1 MSSIHLGECL
11 DYIIGADSIL
21 LWFPNQNRTFLVR
34 KPYGFGTENVKCRL
48 LEADCNAFNQALVHI
63 LPNKFVRGNEKT
75 LP

>member
-1 MSSIHLGECL
+1 MFLG
-11 DYIIGADSIL
+11 
-21 LWFPNQNRTFLVR
+21 R